1 MLRIIFKGI
10 LYFIIVYYLYRLV
23 DKLLFGD
30 SRAIEKERKRKEKEK
45 ERIFREYKRREG
57 KITLDPGQTST
68 KKFRNDQ
75 GEYVD
80 YEEVK

>member
-10 LYFIIVYYLYRLV
+10 LYFLIVYYLYKVV
-23 DKLLFGD
+23 DRLLFGD
-30 SRAIEKERKRKEKEK
+30 RRAIEKERKRQAKEK

-57 KITLDPGQTST
+57 KITLDPGQGSH
-68 KKFRNDQ
+68 KKFRDNQ

>member
-1 MLRIIFKGI
+1 MLRIILKGI
-10 LYFIIVYYLYRLV
+10 LYFLIVYYMFRVV
-23 DKLLFGD
+23 DRLLFGD
-30 SRAIEKERKRKEKEK
+30 RRAIEKERKRQQKEK

-57 KITLDPGQTST
+57 KITIDPGQNAQ